1 MSMRVG
7 ICTHISINTKIKN
20 NMIPPFLPKFTGAL
34 VILPHFNAYKI
45 Q

>member
-7 ICTHISINTKIKN
+7 IWTHISINTKIKN
-20 NMIPPFLPKFTGAL
+20 NMIPPFLPKFTSTL